1 MKIAANESFSPVGP
15 SSKSITLGRSGE
27 EVGDRAEPLV
37 LAECKA
43 PEIRIGE
50 RTLAQAV
57 RYNSV
62 LGARFVIL
70 TNGLRH
76 YCCEYR
82 DGKYVQLSG
91 FPDFSAL

>member
-1 MKIAANESFSPVGP
+1 M
-15 SSKSITLGRSGE
+15 TGRDG
-27 EVGDRAEPLV
+27 RPCL

-43 PEIRIGE
+43 PEIRIDE

>member
-1 MKIAANESFSPVGP
+1 MPCRSTGS
-15 SSKSITLGRSGE
+15 RSGPTWWWS
-27 EVGDRAEPLV
+27 ATEPLV